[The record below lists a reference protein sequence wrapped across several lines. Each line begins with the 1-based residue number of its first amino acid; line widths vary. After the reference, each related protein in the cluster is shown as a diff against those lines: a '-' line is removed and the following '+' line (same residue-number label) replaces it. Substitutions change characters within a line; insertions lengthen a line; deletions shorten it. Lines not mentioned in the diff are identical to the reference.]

1 MFNNSFTEFDKWF
14 SMIKI
19 VPYGTELNNSKII
32 IKNYRF
38 KKNKSIKIEIC
49 EYRNLLD
56 NQ

>member
-14 SMIKI
+14 LMITI
-19 VPYGTELNNSKII
+19 VPYGAELNNSKII

-38 KKNKSIKIEIC
+38 KNKSIKIEIC
-49 EYRNLLD
+49 EYRNLLN